1 MTLTYSRSHIFALG
15 LACSC
20 IAGCAE
26 TPTAQRKNA
35 TPSMPLPRVTVV
47 RGEVDADRGTLTF
60 SPVPMG
66 GSGFTPAVYGDQGGT
81 VRLSNTPVVVTQP
94 SSTVRRFEAQV
105 GIRNLLAHVVGDE
118 QAGASPP
125 DTVGIFVFFISG
137 PIVTAP
143 SPCTGCAVTLVSH
156 LGTATF
162 TAPNQKYFHW
172 QERLAPAGS
181 LTGEDTTRQ
190 RATWRFDADA
200 AVTGFQFD
208 VLISAAWPPPHETRW
223 KVEYSAD
230 SLPETGSEPRW
241 RLRDAAISGARSAS
255 GGFLEIDAGA
265 IPGAETS
272 FYRRDSLAAGGNAY
286 IEMRLRYNGGSVTQ
300 AGPWLLFDDG
310 TKFIAFGV
318 RSDQVGFID
327 ASRNFLGT
335 PFAMNTR
342 NAHHTYQLRKYAA
355 DSAVFY
361 VNGTRRGWIA
371 YASLAATAYPT
382 GAPLVQ
388 FGHVT
393 VVPSARSNWD
403 YVIYELGAA
412 SP

>member
-162 TAPNQKYFHW
+162 TAPNQ
-172 QERLAPAGS
+172 S
-181 LTGEDTTRQ
+181 TSTG
-190 RATWRFDADA
+190 
-200 AVTGFQFD
+200 
-208 VLISAAWPPPHETRW
+208 
-223 KVEYSAD
+223 
-230 SLPETGSEPRW
+230 
-241 RLRDAAISGARSAS
+241 RSAS
-255 GGFLEIDAGA
+255 L
-265 IPGAETS
+265 P
-272 FYRRDSLAAGGNAY
+272 
-286 IEMRLRYNGGSVTQ
+286 
-300 AGPWLLFDDG
+300 P
-310 TKFIAFGV
+310 
-318 RSDQVGFID
+318 
-327 ASRNFLGT
+327 
-335 PFAMNTR
+335 
-342 NAHHTYQLRKYAA
+342 
-355 DSAVFY
+355 
-361 VNGTRRGWIA
+361 
-371 YASLAATAYPT
+371 
-382 GAPLVQ
+382 
-388 FGHVT
+388 
-393 VVPSARSNWD
+393 AR
-403 YVIYELGAA
+403 
-412 SP
+412 